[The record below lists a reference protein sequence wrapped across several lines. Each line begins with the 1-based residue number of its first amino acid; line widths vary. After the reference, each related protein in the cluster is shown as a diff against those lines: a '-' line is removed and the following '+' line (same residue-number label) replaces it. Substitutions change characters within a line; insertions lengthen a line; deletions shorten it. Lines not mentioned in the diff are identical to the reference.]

1 MNREKERV
9 RQCLMTNC
17 RDYPRCRVKWGRDC
31 IRQLGRKIP
40 RFRSWEPGL
49 IVISGGP
56 GEEIRVRRISGD
68 PYYG

>member
-9 RQCLMTNC
+9 RQCLMANC

-31 IRQLGRKIP
+31 IRQMGRKIP
-40 RFRSWEPGL
+40 RLRSWGPGL
-49 IVISGGP
+49 MVISVAP
-56 GEEIRVRRISGD
+56 GEEIRVRRVSGD